1 MLVHRKRG
9 RRREAGAP
17 FDRIRAVS
25 HLPAILAVLKAV
37 LQIVLLAVPLY
48 YLLKFLRRSQ
58 GFPILA
64 GLLAVLLALYGA
76 ASLLDLEVLRWLL
89 SHGVVWLPLLL
100 VVVFQPELRRIF
112 ANLGGTRPRAALR
125 KEAAAGVVSQLAKA
139 VEALQEE
146 KIGAILAIEREESLT
161 PFTTGGRWIDAP
173 VNAELLLTIF
183 YPGTALHD
191 GGVIVRGDR
200 IAWAG
205 CIFPLAMDEH
215 RRAFGTRHRAAVGLS
230 DRADAIVVVVSEET
244 GRVSVAYRGD
254 LLRGVSHNSLV
265 QILGAAFEPDEARPA
280 DLAAVAEGEG
290 AAAPDRIAR
299 AIEAAKE
306 DF

>member
-1 MLVHRKRG
+1 MTH
-9 RRREAGAP
+9 
-17 FDRIRAVS
+17 F
-25 HLPAILAVLKAV
+25 PALAVLLKAA

-48 YLLKFLRRSQ
+48 YLLKFLRRTR

-64 GLLAVLLALYGA
+64 GLLAVLLALYA
-76 ASLLDLEVLRWLL
+76 AARLADLEVLRWLL
-89 SHGVVWLPLLL
+89 SHGAPWLPLLL

-112 ANLGGTRPRAALR
+112 ANLGGTRSRAALR
-125 KEAAAGVVSQLAKA
+125 KETAAGVVSQLAKA
-139 VEALQEE
+139 VEALSEE
-146 KIGAILAIEREESLT
+146 KIGAILAIEREESLA

-173 VNAELLLTIF
+173 VNAELLLTVF

-191 GGVIVRGDR
+191 GGVVVRGDR

-205 CIFPLAMDEH
+205 CIFPLAMDER

-230 DRADAIVVVVSEET
+230 DRTDAIVVVVSEET
-244 GRVSVAYRGD
+244 GRVSVAYRGE

-265 QILGAAFEPDEARPA
+265 QILGAAFEAGAEAGPPVPA
-280 DLAAVAEGEG
+280 PAPEGEG
-290 AAAPDRIAR
+290 APAPDRVAR

>member
-1 MLVHRKRG
+1 M
-9 RRREAGAP
+9 
-17 FDRIRAVS
+17 S
-25 HLPAILAVLKAV
+25 HLPAVVALLKAV

-48 YLLKFLRRSQ
+48 YLLKFLRRTR

-76 ASLLDLEVLRWLL
+76 ARLADLEVLRWLL
-89 SHGVVWLPLLL
+89 SHGAPWLPLLL

-112 ANLGGTRPRAALR
+112 ANLGGTRSRATLR
-125 KEAAAGVVSQLAKA
+125 KETAAGVVSQLAKA

-146 KIGAILAIEREESLT
+146 KIGAILAIEREESLA

-173 VNAELLLTIF
+173 VNAELLLTVF

-191 GGVIVRGDR
+191 GGVVIRGDR

-205 CIFPLAMDEH
+205 CIFPLAMDER

-230 DRADAIVVVVSEET
+230 DRSDAIVVVVSEET
-244 GRVSVAYRGD
+244 GRVSVAYRGE

-265 QILGAAFEPDEARPA
+265 QILGAAFESAEARPA
-280 DLAAVAEGEG
+280 ELAAAAEGEEG
-290 AAAPDRIAR
+290 GAPDRIAR

>member
-1 MLVHRKRG
+1 MT
-9 RRREAGAP
+9 
-17 FDRIRAVS
+17 
-25 HLPAILAVLKAV
+25 HLPAAAALLKAV

-48 YLLKFLRRSQ
+48 YLLKFLRRTR

-76 ASLLDLEVLRWLL
+76 ARLADLEVLRWLL
-89 SHGVVWLPLLL
+89 SHGAPWLPLLL

-112 ANLGGTRPRAALR
+112 ANLGGTRSRATLR
-125 KEAAAGVVSQLAKA
+125 KETAAGVVSQLAKA

-146 KIGAILAIEREESLT
+146 KIGAILAIEREESLA

-173 VNAELLLTIF
+173 VNAELLLTVF

-191 GGVIVRGDR
+191 GGVVIRGDR

-205 CIFPLAMDEH
+205 CICPLAMDER

-230 DRADAIVVVVSEET
+230 DRTDAIVVVVSEET
-244 GRVSVAYRGD
+244 GRVSVAYRGE

-265 QILGAAFEPDEARPA
+265 QILGAAFEAGAEGAPPE
-280 DLAAVAEGEG
+280 LAAAAPEGG
-290 AAAPDRIAR
+290 SAPDPAAAPDRVAR

>member
-1 MLVHRKRG
+1 M
-9 RRREAGAP
+9 
-17 FDRIRAVS
+17 S
-25 HLPAILAVLKAV
+25 HLSAVLPVLKAV

-48 YLLKFLRRSQ
+48 YLLKFLRRTR

-76 ASLLDLEVLRWLL
+76 ALLFDLDVLRWLL
-89 SHGVVWLPLLL
+89 SNGAPWLPLLL

-112 ANLGGTRPRAALR
+112 ANIGGTRPRSALR
-125 KEAAAGVVSQLAKA
+125 KETAAGVVSQLAKA
-139 VEALQEE
+139 VEALSEE
-146 KIGAILAIEREESLT
+146 KIGAILAIEREESLA

-173 VNAELLLTIF
+173 VNAELLLTVF

-191 GGVIVRGDR
+191 GGVVVRGDR

-205 CIFPLAMDEH
+205 CIFPLAMDER

-230 DRADAIVVVVSEET
+230 DRSDAIVVVVSEET
-244 GRVSVAYRGD
+244 GRVSVAYRGE

-265 QILGAAFEPDEARPA
+265 QILGAAFEPAEARPA
-280 DLAAVAEGEG
+280 DLAAAAEGEG
-290 AAAPDRIAR
+290 GATEAAPPDRVAR

-306 DF
+306 DY

>member
-1 MLVHRKRG
+1 MT
-9 RRREAGAP
+9 
-17 FDRIRAVS
+17 
-25 HLPAILAVLKAV
+25 HLPAAVALLKAV

-48 YLLKFLRRSQ
+48 YLLKFLRRTR

-76 ASLLDLEVLRWLL
+76 ARLADLEVLRWLL
-89 SHGVVWLPLLL
+89 SHGAPWLPLLL

-112 ANLGGTRPRAALR
+112 ANLGGTRARATLR
-125 KEAAAGVVSQLAKA
+125 KETAAGVVSQLAKA

-146 KIGAILAIEREESLT
+146 KIGAILAIEREESLA

-173 VNAELLLTIF
+173 VNAELLLTVF

-191 GGVIVRGDR
+191 GGVVIRGDR
-200 IAWAG
+200 IVWAG
-205 CIFPLAMDEH
+205 CIFPLAMDER

-230 DRADAIVVVVSEET
+230 DRTDAIVVVVSEET
-244 GRVSVAYRGD
+244 GRVSVAYRGE

-265 QILGAAFEPDEARPA
+265 QILGAAFEAGAEGAPPE
-280 DLAAVAEGEG
+280 LAAAAPEGG
-290 AAAPDRIAR
+290 AAPDPAAAPDRVAR

>member
-1 MLVHRKRG
+1 MT
-9 RRREAGAP
+9 
-17 FDRIRAVS
+17 
-25 HLPAILAVLKAV
+25 HLPAAVALLKAV

-48 YLLKFLRRSQ
+48 YLLKFLRRTR

-76 ASLLDLEVLRWLL
+76 ARLADLEVLRWLL
-89 SHGVVWLPLLL
+89 SHGAPWLPLLL

-112 ANLGGTRPRAALR
+112 ANLGGTRARATLR
-125 KEAAAGVVSQLAKA
+125 KETAAGVVSQLAKA

-146 KIGAILAIEREESLT
+146 KIGAILAIEREESLA

-173 VNAELLLTIF
+173 VNAELLLTVF

-191 GGVIVRGDR
+191 GGVVIRGDR

-205 CIFPLAMDEH
+205 CIFPLAMDER

-230 DRADAIVVVVSEET
+230 DRTDAIVVVVSEET
-244 GRVSVAYRGD
+244 GRVSVAYRGE

-265 QILGAAFEPDEARPA
+265 QILGAAFEAGAEGAPPE
-280 DLAAVAEGEG
+280 LAAAAPEGG
-290 AAAPDRIAR
+290 SAPDPAAAPDRVAR

>member
-1 MLVHRKRG
+1 MPHLS
-9 RRREAGAP
+9 
-17 FDRIRAVS
+17 AVTE
-25 HLPAILAVLKAV
+25 LFKAV

-48 YLLKFLRRSQ
+48 YLLKFLRRSR

-76 ASLLDLEVLRWLL
+76 ARLADLEVLHWILG
-89 SHGVVWLPLLL
+89 HGATWIPLVL
-100 VVVFQPELRRIF
+100 VVVFQPELRRLF
-112 ANLGGTRPRAALR
+112 ANIGTTHARASMR
-125 KEAAAGVVSQLAKA
+125 KEAVVGVVSQLAKA

-146 KIGAILAIEREESLT
+146 KIGAILAIERTESLA

-173 VNAELLLTIF
+173 VNAELLLTVF

-205 CIFPLAMDEH
+205 CIFPLAMDER

-230 DRADAIVVVVSEET
+230 ERTDAIVVVVSEET
-244 GRVSVAYRGD
+244 GRVSVAYRGE
-254 LLRGVSHNSLV
+254 LVRGVSHNSLV
-265 QILGAAFEPDEARPA
+265 QILGTAFEPTSAAAVPA
-280 DLAAVAEGEG
+280 DGD
-290 AAAPDRIAR
+290 AAPPDRVAR

>member
-1 MLVHRKRG
+1 MPHLS
-9 RRREAGAP
+9 
-17 FDRIRAVS
+17 AV
-25 HLPAILAVLKAV
+25 LPVLKAV

-76 ASLLDLEVLRWLL
+76 ASLFDLEVLRWLL

-146 KIGAILAIEREESLT
+146 KIGAILAIEREESLS

-265 QILGAAFEPDEARPA
+265 QILGAAFEAAEARPA
-280 DLAAVAEGEG
+280 DLAAAAGGGEG
-290 AAAPDRIAR
+290 AAPDRVAR

>member
-1 MLVHRKRG
+1 M
-9 RRREAGAP
+9 
-17 FDRIRAVS
+17 S
-25 HLPAILAVLKAV
+25 HLPAVVALLKAV

-48 YLLKFLRRSQ
+48 YLLKFLRRTR

-76 ASLLDLEVLRWLL
+76 ARLADLEVLRWLL
-89 SHGVVWLPLLL
+89 SHGAPWLPLLL

-112 ANLGGTRPRAALR
+112 ANLGGTRARATLR
-125 KEAAAGVVSQLAKA
+125 KETAAGVVSQLAKA

-146 KIGAILAIEREESLT
+146 KIGAILAIEREESLA

-173 VNAELLLTIF
+173 VNAELLLTVF

-191 GGVIVRGDR
+191 GGVVIRGDR

-205 CIFPLAMDEH
+205 CIFPLAMDER

-230 DRADAIVVVVSEET
+230 DRTDAIVVVVSEET
-244 GRVSVAYRGD
+244 GRVSVAYRGE

-265 QILGAAFEPDEARPA
+265 QILGAAFEAGAEGAPPE
-280 DLAAVAEGEG
+280 LAAAAPEGG
-290 AAAPDRIAR
+290 SAPDPAAAPDRVAR

>member
-1 MLVHRKRG
+1 M
-9 RRREAGAP
+9 P
-17 FDRIRAVS
+17 P
-25 HLPAILAVLKAV
+25 LPPAAEILKAA

-48 YLLKFLRRSQ
+48 YLLKFLRRSR

-76 ASLLDLEVLRWLL
+76 SLLFDLDALHWIVGR
-89 SHGVVWLPLLL
+89 GAVWIPFVL

-112 ANLGGTRPRAALR
+112 ANIGGTHARTALR
-125 KEAAAGVVSQLAKA
+125 KEAAVGVVSQLAKA
-139 VEALQEE
+139 FEALQEE
-146 KIGAILAIEREESLT
+146 RIGAIVAIEREESLAA
-161 PFTTGGRWIDAP
+161 FTTGGRWIDAP
-173 VNAELLLTIF
+173 VNAELLLTVF

-205 CIFPLAMDEH
+205 CIFPLAMDER

-230 DRADAIVVVVSEET
+230 DRTDAIVVVVSEET
-244 GRVSVAYRGD
+244 GRVSVAYRGE

-265 QILGAAFEPDEARPA
+265 QILGAAFEPGEAAAP
-280 DLAAVAEGEG
+280 LAAAADAE
-290 AAAPDRIAR
+290 AADAAPDRVAR

>member
-1 MLVHRKRG
+1 MT
-9 RRREAGAP
+9 
-17 FDRIRAVS
+17 
-25 HLPAILAVLKAV
+25 HLPAAAALLKAV

-48 YLLKFLRRSQ
+48 YLLKFLRRTR

-76 ASLLDLEVLRWLL
+76 ARLADLEVLRWLL
-89 SHGVVWLPLLL
+89 SHGAPWLPLLL

-112 ANLGGTRPRAALR
+112 ANLGGTRSRATLR
-125 KEAAAGVVSQLAKA
+125 KETAAGVVSQLAKA

-146 KIGAILAIEREESLT
+146 KIGAILAIEREESLA

-173 VNAELLLTIF
+173 VNAELLLTVF

-191 GGVIVRGDR
+191 GGVVIRGDR

-205 CIFPLAMDEH
+205 CIFTLAMDER
-215 RRAFGTRHRAAVGLS
+215 RRAFGTRPRAAVGLS
-230 DRADAIVVVVSEET
+230 DRTDAIVVVVSEET
-244 GRVSVAYRGD
+244 GRVSVAYRGE

-265 QILGAAFEPDEARPA
+265 QILGAAFEAGAEGAPPE
-280 DLAAVAEGEG
+280 LAAAAPEGG
-290 AAAPDRIAR
+290 SAPDPAAAPDRVAR

>member
-1 MLVHRKRG
+1 M
-9 RRREAGAP
+9 
-17 FDRIRAVS
+17 S
-25 HLPAILAVLKAV
+25 HLPAVVALLKAV

-48 YLLKFLRRSQ
+48 YLLKFLRRTR

-76 ASLLDLEVLRWLL
+76 ARLVDLEVLRWLL
-89 SHGVVWLPLLL
+89 SHGAPWLPLLL

-112 ANLGGTRPRAALR
+112 ANLGGTRSRATLR
-125 KEAAAGVVSQLAKA
+125 KETAAGVVSQLAKA

-146 KIGAILAIEREESLT
+146 KIGAILAIEREESLA

-173 VNAELLLTIF
+173 VNAELLLTVF

-191 GGVIVRGDR
+191 GGVVIRGDR

-205 CIFPLAMDEH
+205 CIFPLAMDER

-230 DRADAIVVVVSEET
+230 DRTDAIVVVVSEET
-244 GRVSVAYRGD
+244 GRVSVAYRGE

-265 QILGAAFEPDEARPA
+265 QILGAAFEAGAEAPAPELSAAARGGKDAPDS
-280 DLAAVAEGEG
+280 
-290 AAAPDRIAR
+290 AAAPDRVAR

>member
-1 MLVHRKRG
+1 M
-9 RRREAGAP
+9 
-17 FDRIRAVS
+17 S
-25 HLPAILAVLKAV
+25 HLPAVVALLKAV

-48 YLLKFLRRSQ
+48 YLLKFLRRTR

-76 ASLLDLEVLRWLL
+76 ARLVDLEVLRWLL
-89 SHGVVWLPLLL
+89 SHGAPWLPLLL

-112 ANLGGTRPRAALR
+112 ANLGGTRSRATLR
-125 KEAAAGVVSQLAKA
+125 KETAAGVVSQLAKA

-146 KIGAILAIEREESLT
+146 KIGAILAIEREESLA

-173 VNAELLLTIF
+173 VNAELLLTVF

-191 GGVIVRGDR
+191 GGVVIRGDR

-205 CIFPLAMDEH
+205 CIFPLAMDER

-230 DRADAIVVVVSEET
+230 DRTDAIVVVVSEET
-244 GRVSVAYRGD
+244 GRVSVAYRGE

-265 QILGAAFEPDEARPA
+265 QILGAAFEAGVEAPAPELSAAAPGGKDAPDS
-280 DLAAVAEGEG
+280 
-290 AAAPDRIAR
+290 AAAPDRVAR

>member
-1 MLVHRKRG
+1 MT
-9 RRREAGAP
+9 
-17 FDRIRAVS
+17 
-25 HLPAILAVLKAV
+25 HLPAAAALLQAV

-48 YLLKFLRRSQ
+48 YLLKFLRRTR

-76 ASLLDLEVLRWLL
+76 ARLADLEVLRWLL
-89 SHGVVWLPLLL
+89 SHGAPWLPLLL

-112 ANLGGTRPRAALR
+112 ANLGGTRSRATLR
-125 KEAAAGVVSQLAKA
+125 KETAAGVVSQLAKA

-146 KIGAILAIEREESLT
+146 KIGAILAIEREESLA

-173 VNAELLLTIF
+173 VNAELLLTVF

-191 GGVIVRGDR
+191 GGVVIRGDR

-205 CIFPLAMDEH
+205 CIFPLAMDER

-230 DRADAIVVVVSEET
+230 DRTDAIVVVVSEET
-244 GRVSVAYRGD
+244 GRVSVAYRGE

-265 QILGAAFEPDEARPA
+265 QILGAAFEAGAEGAPPE
-280 DLAAVAEGEG
+280 LAAAAPEGG
-290 AAAPDRIAR
+290 SAPDPAAAPDRVAR

>member
-1 MLVHRKRG
+1 MYLV
-9 RRREAGAP
+9 
-17 FDRIRAVS
+17 DRLS
-25 HLPAILAVLKAV
+25 P
-37 LQIVLLAVPLY
+37 LLACLPVI
-48 YLLKFLRRSQ
+48 
-58 GFPILA
+58 GFPFGYLT
-64 GLLAVLLALYGA
+64 GPR
-76 ASLLDLEVLRWLL
+76 S
-89 SHGVVWLPLLL
+89 
-100 VVVFQPELRRIF
+100 
-112 ANLGGTRPRAALR
+112 RAALR

-146 KIGAILAIEREESLT
+146 KIGAILAIEREESLV

-173 VNAELLLTIF
+173 VNAELLLTVF

-191 GGVIVRGDR
+191 GGVVIRGDR

-205 CIFPLAMDEH
+205 CIFPLAMDER

-230 DRADAIVVVVSEET
+230 DRSDAIVVVVSEET
-244 GRVSVAYRGD
+244 GRVSVAYRGE

-265 QILGAAFEPDEARPA
+265 QILGAAFEPSS
-280 DLAAVAEGEG
+280 AAGPLDGG
-290 AAAPDRIAR
+290 APPPDRVAR

>member
-1 MLVHRKRG
+1 M
-9 RRREAGAP
+9 
-17 FDRIRAVS
+17 S
-25 HLPAILAVLKAV
+25 QLPVILSVLKAL

-48 YLLKFLRRSQ
+48 YLLKFLRRSR

-64 GLLAVLLALYGA
+64 GLLAVLLALYTGA
-76 ASLLDLEVLRWLL
+76 ILLDLDVLRYILGK
-89 SHGVVWLPLLL
+89 GVVWIPTLL

-112 ANLGGTRPRAALR
+112 ANIGGTHVRAALR
-125 KEAAAGVVSQLAKA
+125 KETAAGVVSQLAKA

-146 KIGAILAIEREESLT
+146 KIGAILAIEREESLA
-161 PFTTGGRWIDAP
+161 PFTTGGRWIDSP

-191 GGVIVRGDR
+191 GGVVVRGDR

-205 CIFPLAMDEH
+205 CIFPLAMDER

-230 DRADAIVVVVSEET
+230 DRSDAIVVVVSEET
-244 GRVSVAYRGD
+244 GRVSVAYRGE

-265 QILGAAFEPDEARPA
+265 QILGAAFESAEARPA
-280 DLAAVAEGEG
+280 ELAAAAEGEEG
-290 AAAPDRIAR
+290 GAPDRIAR

>member
-1 MLVHRKRG
+1 MT
-9 RRREAGAP
+9 
-17 FDRIRAVS
+17 
-25 HLPAILAVLKAV
+25 HLPAAAALLKAV

-48 YLLKFLRRSQ
+48 YLLKFLRRTR

-76 ASLLDLEVLRWLL
+76 ARLADLEVLRWLL
-89 SHGVVWLPLLL
+89 SHGAPWLPLLL

-112 ANLGGTRPRAALR
+112 ANLGGTRSRATLR
-125 KEAAAGVVSQLAKA
+125 KETAAGVVSQLAKA

-146 KIGAILAIEREESLT
+146 KIGAILAIEREESLA

-173 VNAELLLTIF
+173 VNAELLLTVF

-191 GGVIVRGDR
+191 GGVVIRGDR

-205 CIFPLAMDEH
+205 CIFPLAMDER

-230 DRADAIVVVVSEET
+230 DRTDAIVVVVSEET
-244 GRVSVAYRGD
+244 GRVSVAYRGE

-265 QILGAAFEPDEARPA
+265 QILGAAFEAGAEGSPPE
-280 DLAAVAEGEG
+280 LAAAAPEGG
-290 AAAPDRIAR
+290 AAPDSAAAPDRVDR

>member
-1 MLVHRKRG
+1 MTR
-9 RRREAGAP
+9 P
-17 FDRIRAVS
+17 FLRAAAVP
-25 HLPAILAVLKAV
+25 HLPAVTELLKAV

-48 YLLKFLRRSQ
+48 YLLKFLRRSR

-76 ASLLDLEVLRWLL
+76 SLLFDLDELQWLVGH
-89 SHGVVWLPLLL
+89 SAVWIPL
-100 VVVFQPELRRIF
+100 VFVIIFQPELRRLF
-112 ANLGGTRPRAALR
+112 ANIGGTHARAALR

-146 KIGAILAIEREESLT
+146 KIGAILAIEREESLA

-173 VNAELLLTIF
+173 VNAELLLTVF

-191 GGVIVRGDR
+191 GGVVIRGDR

-244 GRVSVAYRGD
+244 GRASVAYRGE
-254 LLRGVSHNSLV
+254 LVRGVSHNSLV
-265 QILGAAFEPDEARPA
+265 QILGTAFEPSS
-280 DLAAVAEGEG
+280 AAEPLDGG
-290 AAAPDRIAR
+290 APPPDRVAR

>member
-1 MLVHRKRG
+1 MT
-9 RRREAGAP
+9 
-17 FDRIRAVS
+17 
-25 HLPAILAVLKAV
+25 HLPAAAALLKAV

-48 YLLKFLRRSQ
+48 YLLKFLRRTR

-76 ASLLDLEVLRWLL
+76 ARLADLEVLRWLL
-89 SHGVVWLPLLL
+89 SHGAPWLPLLL

-112 ANLGGTRPRAALR
+112 ANLGGTRSRATLR
-125 KEAAAGVVSQLAKA
+125 KETAAGVVSQLAKA

-146 KIGAILAIEREESLT
+146 KIGAILAIEREESLA

-173 VNAELLLTIF
+173 VNAELLLTVF

-191 GGVIVRGDR
+191 GGVVIRGDR

-205 CIFPLAMDEH
+205 CIFPLAMDER

-230 DRADAIVVVVSEET
+230 DRTDAIVVVVSEET
-244 GRVSVAYRGD
+244 GRVSVAYRGE

-265 QILGAAFEPDEARPA
+265 QILGAAFEAGAEGAPPE
-280 DLAAVAEGEG
+280 LAAAAPEGG
-290 AAAPDRIAR
+290 AAPDPAAAPDRVAR

>member
-1 MLVHRKRG
+1 MT
-9 RRREAGAP
+9 
-17 FDRIRAVS
+17 
-25 HLPAILAVLKAV
+25 HLPAAAALLKAV

-48 YLLKFLRRSQ
+48 YLLKFLRRTR

-76 ASLLDLEVLRWLL
+76 ARLADLEVLRWLL
-89 SHGVVWLPLLL
+89 SHGAPWLPLLL

-112 ANLGGTRPRAALR
+112 ANLGGTRARATLR
-125 KEAAAGVVSQLAKA
+125 KETAAGVVSQLAKA

-146 KIGAILAIEREESLT
+146 KIGAILAIEREESLA

-173 VNAELLLTIF
+173 VNAELLLTVF

-191 GGVIVRGDR
+191 GGVVIRGDR

-205 CIFPLAMDEH
+205 CIFPLAMDER

-230 DRADAIVVVVSEET
+230 DRTDAIVVVVSEET
-244 GRVSVAYRGD
+244 GRVSVAYRGE

-265 QILGAAFEPDEARPA
+265 QILGAAFEAGAEGSPPE
-280 DLAAVAEGEG
+280 LAAAAPEGG
-290 AAAPDRIAR
+290 AAPDPAAAPDRVAR

>member
-1 MLVHRKRG
+1 MPHLS
-9 RRREAGAP
+9 
-17 FDRIRAVS
+17 AV
-25 HLPAILAVLKAV
+25 LPVLKAV

-76 ASLLDLEVLRWLL
+76 ASLFDLEVLRWLL

-146 KIGAILAIEREESLT
+146 KIGAILAIEREESLS

-280 DLAAVAEGEG
+280 DLAAAAEGEG
-290 AAAPDRIAR
+290 AAAPDRVAR

>member
-1 MLVHRKRG
+1 MT
-9 RRREAGAP
+9 
-17 FDRIRAVS
+17 
-25 HLPAILAVLKAV
+25 HLPAAAALLKAV

-48 YLLKFLRRSQ
+48 YLLKFLRRTR

-76 ASLLDLEVLRWLL
+76 ARLADLEVLRWLL
-89 SHGVVWLPLLL
+89 SHGAPWLPLLL

-112 ANLGGTRPRAALR
+112 ANLGGTRSRATLR
-125 KEAAAGVVSQLAKA
+125 KETAAGVVSQLAKA

-146 KIGAILAIEREESLT
+146 KIGAILAIEREESLA

-173 VNAELLLTIF
+173 VNAELLLTVF

-191 GGVIVRGDR
+191 GGVVIRGDR

-205 CIFPLAMDEH
+205 CIFPLAMDER

-244 GRVSVAYRGD
+244 GRVSVAYRGE

-265 QILGAAFEPDEARPA
+265 QILGAAFEAGAEGAPPE
-280 DLAAVAEGEG
+280 LAAAAPEGG
-290 AAAPDRIAR
+290 SAPDPAAAPDRVAR

>member
-1 MLVHRKRG
+1 MPPLP
-9 RRREAGAP
+9 P
-17 FDRIRAVS
+17 FAEI
-25 HLPAILAVLKAV
+25 LKAA

-48 YLLKFLRRSQ
+48 YLLKFLRRSR

-76 ASLLDLEVLRWLL
+76 SLLFDLDALHWIVG
-89 SHGVVWLPLLL
+89 HGAVWIPFVL

-112 ANLGGTRPRAALR
+112 ANIGGTHARTALR
-125 KEAAAGVVSQLAKA
+125 KEAAVGVVSQLAKA
-139 VEALQEE
+139 FEALQEE
-146 KIGAILAIEREESLT
+146 KIGAIVAIEREESLA

-173 VNAELLLTIF
+173 VNAELLLTVF

-205 CIFPLAMDEH
+205 CIFPLAMDER

-230 DRADAIVVVVSEET
+230 DRTDAIVIVVSEET
-244 GRVSVAYRGD
+244 GRVSVAYRGE
-254 LLRGVSHNSLV
+254 LLRGIGTNSLV
-265 QILGAAFEPDEARPA
+265 KVLRSALAPGSDDAASRSLSEARGDNASPGA
-280 DLAAVAEGEG
+280 SDRVAQAFAAV
-290 AAAPDRIAR
+290 
-299 AIEAAKE
+299 KE
-306 DF
+306 ES

>member
-1 MLVHRKRG
+1 MT
-9 RRREAGAP
+9 
-17 FDRIRAVS
+17 
-25 HLPAILAVLKAV
+25 HLPAAVALLKAV

-48 YLLKFLRRSQ
+48 YLLKFLRRTR

-76 ASLLDLEVLRWLL
+76 ARLADLEVLRWLL
-89 SHGVVWLPLLL
+89 SHGAPWLPLLL

-112 ANLGGTRPRAALR
+112 ANLGGTRARATLR
-125 KEAAAGVVSQLAKA
+125 KETAAGVVSQLAKA

-146 KIGAILAIEREESLT
+146 KIGAILAIEREESLA

-173 VNAELLLTIF
+173 VNAELLLTVF

-191 GGVIVRGDR
+191 GGVVIRGDR

-205 CIFPLAMDEH
+205 CIFPLAMDER

-230 DRADAIVVVVSEET
+230 DRTDAIVVVVSEET
-244 GRVSVAYRGD
+244 GRVSVAYRGE

-265 QILGAAFEPDEARPA
+265 QILGAAFEAGAEGAPPE
-280 DLAAVAEGEG
+280 LAAAAPEGG
-290 AAAPDRIAR
+290 AAPDPAAAPDRVAR

>member
-1 MLVHRKRG
+1 MPHLS
-9 RRREAGAP
+9 
-17 FDRIRAVS
+17 AV
-25 HLPAILAVLKAV
+25 LPVLKAV

-76 ASLLDLEVLRWLL
+76 ASLFDLEVLRWLL

-146 KIGAILAIEREESLT
+146 KIGAILAIEREESLS

-191 GGVIVRGDR
+191 GGVVVRGDR

-265 QILGAAFEPDEARPA
+265 QILGAAFEAGAEGAPPE
-280 DLAAVAEGEG
+280 LAAAAPEGG
-290 AAAPDRIAR
+290 SAPDPAAAPDRVAR

>member
-1 MLVHRKRG
+1 M
-9 RRREAGAP
+9 
-17 FDRIRAVS
+17 S
-25 HLPAILAVLKAV
+25 HLPAVVALLKAV

-48 YLLKFLRRSQ
+48 YLLKFLRRTR

-76 ASLLDLEVLRWLL
+76 ARLADLEVLRWLL
-89 SHGVVWLPLLL
+89 SHGAPWLPLLL

-112 ANLGGTRPRAALR
+112 ANLGGTRARATLR
-125 KEAAAGVVSQLAKA
+125 KETAAGVVSQLAKA

-146 KIGAILAIEREESLT
+146 KIGAILAIEREESLA

-173 VNAELLLTIF
+173 VNAELLLTVF

-191 GGVIVRGDR
+191 GGVVIRGDR

-205 CIFPLAMDEH
+205 CIFPLAMDER

-230 DRADAIVVVVSEET
+230 DRTDAIVVVVSEET
-244 GRVSVAYRGD
+244 GRVSVAYRGE

-265 QILGAAFEPDEARPA
+265 QILGAAFEAGAEGAPPE
-280 DLAAVAEGEG
+280 LAAAAPEGG
-290 AAAPDRIAR
+290 AAPDPAAAPDRVAR

>member
-1 MLVHRKRG
+1 MPQLLS
-9 RRREAGAP
+9 
-17 FDRIRAVS
+17 VS
-25 HLPAILAVLKAV
+25 ELLKAV
-37 LQIVLLAVPLY
+37 LQIVLLAFPLY
-48 YLLKFLRRSQ
+48 YLLKFLRRSR

-76 ASLLDLEVLRWLL
+76 ARLLDLEALRWLL
-89 SHGVVWLPLLL
+89 SHGAVWLPL
-100 VVVFQPELRRIF
+100 VFVIIFQPELRRLF
-112 ANLGGTRPRAALR
+112 ANIGGTHARTALR
-125 KEAAAGVVSQLAKA
+125 KETAAGVVSQLAKA

-146 KIGAILAIEREESLT
+146 KIGAILAIERTESLA
-161 PFTTGGRWIDAP
+161 PFTTGGRWLDAP

-205 CIFPLAMDEH
+205 CIFPLAMDER

-230 DRADAIVVVVSEET
+230 ERTDAIVVVVSEET
-244 GRVSVAYRGD
+244 GRASVAYRGD
-254 LLRGVSHNSLV
+254 LVRGVSHNSLV
-265 QILGAAFEPDEARPA
+265 QILGAAFEPSS
-280 DLAAVAEGEG
+280 AAEPLDDG
-290 AAAPDRIAR
+290 AAPPDRVAR

>member
-1 MLVHRKRG
+1 M
-9 RRREAGAP
+9 
-17 FDRIRAVS
+17 S
-25 HLPAILAVLKAV
+25 HLPAILSVLKAA

-48 YLLKFLRRSQ
+48 YLLRFLRQTR

-76 ASLLDLEVLRWLL
+76 ARLANLEVLHWLL

-146 KIGAILAIEREESLT
+146 KIGAILAIEREESLS

-205 CIFPLAMDEH
+205 CIFPLAMDER

-230 DRADAIVVVVSEET
+230 ERTDAIVVVVSEET

-254 LLRGVSHNSLV
+254 LLRGMSHNSLV
-265 QILGAAFEPDEARPA
+265 QILGAAFEPES
-280 DLAAVAEGEG
+280 AAEPLDG
-290 AAAPDRIAR
+290 AAPPDRVAR

>member
-1 MLVHRKRG
+1 M
-9 RRREAGAP
+9 
-17 FDRIRAVS
+17 S
-25 HLPAILAVLKAV
+25 HLPAILAVLKAA

-48 YLLKFLRRSQ
+48 YLLRFLRQTR

-76 ASLLDLEVLRWLL
+76 ARLANLEVLHWLL

-112 ANLGGTRPRAALR
+112 ANLGGTRARAALR

-146 KIGAILAIEREESLT
+146 KIGAILAIEREESLA
-161 PFTTGGRWIDAP
+161 PFTTGGRWIDSP

-191 GGVIVRGDR
+191 GGVVVRGDR

-205 CIFPLAMDEH
+205 CIFPLAMDER

-230 DRADAIVVVVSEET
+230 DRSDAIVVVVSEET
-244 GRVSVAYRGD
+244 GRVSVAYRGE

-265 QILGAAFEPDEARPA
+265 QILGAAFEPGPG
-280 DLAAVAEGEG
+280 AAPPIAAAAEGG
-290 AAAPDRIAR
+290 APDAAPDRVAR

>member
-1 MLVHRKRG
+1 MSQIPV
-9 RRREAGAP
+9 
-17 FDRIRAVS
+17 
-25 HLPAILAVLKAV
+25 ILSVLKAL

-76 ASLLDLEVLRWLL
+76 ARLFDLEVIHWLL

-112 ANLGGTRPRAALR
+112 ANIGGTRPRAALR
-125 KEAAAGVVSQLAKA
+125 KETAAGVVSQLAKA

-146 KIGAILAIEREESLT
+146 KIGAILAIEREESLA
-161 PFTTGGRWIDAP
+161 PFTTGGRWIDSP

-191 GGVIVRGDR
+191 GGVVVRGDR
-200 IAWAG
+200 ISWAG
-205 CIFPLAMDEH
+205 CIFPLAMDER

-230 DRADAIVVVVSEET
+230 DRTDAIVVVVSEET

-265 QILGAAFEPDEARPA
+265 QILGAAFEAAEARPA
-280 DLAAVAEGEG
+280 DLAAAAGGEEG
-290 AAAPDRIAR
+290 AAPDRVAR

>member
-1 MLVHRKRG
+1 M
-9 RRREAGAP
+9 
-17 FDRIRAVS
+17 S
-25 HLPAILAVLKAV
+25 HLPAVVALLKAV

-48 YLLKFLRRSQ
+48 YLLKFLRRTR

-76 ASLLDLEVLRWLL
+76 ARLVDLEVLRWLL
-89 SHGVVWLPLLL
+89 SHGAPWLPLLL

-112 ANLGGTRPRAALR
+112 ANLGGTRSRATLR
-125 KEAAAGVVSQLAKA
+125 KETAAGVVSQLAKA

-146 KIGAILAIEREESLT
+146 KIGAILAIEREESLA

-173 VNAELLLTIF
+173 VNAELLLTVF

-191 GGVIVRGDR
+191 GGVVIRGDR

-205 CIFPLAMDEH
+205 CIFPLAMDER

-230 DRADAIVVVVSEET
+230 DRTDAIVVVVSEET
-244 GRVSVAYRGD
+244 GRVSVAYRGE

-265 QILGAAFEPDEARPA
+265 QILGAAFEAGAEAPAPELSAAAPGGKDAPDS
-280 DLAAVAEGEG
+280 
-290 AAAPDRIAR
+290 AAAPDRVAR

>member
-1 MLVHRKRG
+1 MT
-9 RRREAGAP
+9 
-17 FDRIRAVS
+17 
-25 HLPAILAVLKAV
+25 HLPAAAALLKAV

-48 YLLKFLRRSQ
+48 YLLKFLRRTR

-76 ASLLDLEVLRWLL
+76 ARLADLEVLRWLL
-89 SHGVVWLPLLL
+89 SHGAPWLPLLL

-112 ANLGGTRPRAALR
+112 ANLGGTRSRATLR
-125 KEAAAGVVSQLAKA
+125 KETAAGVVSQLAKA

-146 KIGAILAIEREESLT
+146 KIGAILAIEREESLA

-173 VNAELLLTIF
+173 VNAELLLTVF

-191 GGVIVRGDR
+191 GGVVIRGDR

-205 CIFPLAMDEH
+205 CIFPLAMDER

-230 DRADAIVVVVSEET
+230 DRTDAIVVVVSEET
-244 GRVSVAYRGD
+244 GRVSVAYRGE

-265 QILGAAFEPDEARPA
+265 QILGAAFEAGAEGSPPE
-280 DLAAVAEGEG
+280 LAAAAPEGG
-290 AAAPDRIAR
+290 AAPDPAAAPDRVAR

>member
-1 MLVHRKRG
+1 MSQIPV
-9 RRREAGAP
+9 
-17 FDRIRAVS
+17 
-25 HLPAILAVLKAV
+25 ILSLLKAL

-76 ASLLDLEVLRWLL
+76 ARLFDLEVIHWLL

-112 ANLGGTRPRAALR
+112 ANIGGTRPRAALR
-125 KEAAAGVVSQLAKA
+125 KETAAGVVSQLAKA

-146 KIGAILAIEREESLT
+146 KIGAILAIEREESLA

-173 VNAELLLTIF
+173 VNAELLLTVF

-191 GGVIVRGDR
+191 GGVVVRGDR

-205 CIFPLAMDEH
+205 CIFPLAMDER

-230 DRADAIVVVVSEET
+230 DRSDAIVVVVSEET
-244 GRVSVAYRGD
+244 GRVSVAYRGE

-265 QILGAAFEPDEARPA
+265 QILGAAFESAEARPA
-280 DLAAVAEGEG
+280 ELAAAAEGEEG
-290 AAAPDRIAR
+290 GAPDRIAR

>member
-1 MLVHRKRG
+1 M
-9 RRREAGAP
+9 
-17 FDRIRAVS
+17 S
-25 HLPAILAVLKAV
+25 HLPAVVALLKAV

-48 YLLKFLRRSQ
+48 YLLKFLRRSR

-64 GLLAVLLALYGA
+64 GLLAVLLALYA
-76 ASLLDLEVLRWLL
+76 AALLFDLEVLRWLL
-89 SHGVVWLPLLL
+89 SHGAPWLPLLL

-112 ANLGGTRPRAALR
+112 ANLGTSRSRAALR

-139 VEALQEE
+139 VEALSEE
-146 KIGAILAIEREESLT
+146 KIGAILAIEREESLA

-173 VNAELLLTIF
+173 VNAELLLTVF

-191 GGVIVRGDR
+191 GGVVVRGDR

-205 CIFPLAMDEH
+205 CIFPLAMDER

-230 DRADAIVVVVSEET
+230 DRTDAIVVVVSEET
-244 GRVSVAYRGD
+244 GRVSVAYRGE

-265 QILGAAFEPDEARPA
+265 QILGAAFEAGAEGAPPE
-280 DLAAVAEGEG
+280 LAAAAPEGG
-290 AAAPDRIAR
+290 SAPDPAAAPDRVAR

>member
-1 MLVHRKRG
+1 MT
-9 RRREAGAP
+9 
-17 FDRIRAVS
+17 I
-25 HLPAILAVLKAV
+25 LPAIAEAARAV
-37 LQIVLLAVPLY
+37 LQVVLLAVPLY
-48 YLLKFLRRSQ
+48 YLLKFLRRTR

-76 ASLLDLEVLRWLL
+76 ARLFDLEVIHWLL

-112 ANLGGTRPRAALR
+112 ANIGGTRSHAALR
-125 KEAAAGVVSQLAKA
+125 KEAAASVVSQLAKA
-139 VEALQEE
+139 VEAMSEE
-146 KIGAILAIEREESLT
+146 KIGAILAIEREESLA

-173 VNAELLLTIF
+173 VNAELLLTVF

-191 GGVIVRGDR
+191 GGVVVRGDR

-205 CIFPLAMDEH
+205 CIFPLAMDDR

-230 DRADAIVVVVSEET
+230 DRTDAIVVVVSEES
-244 GRVSVAYRGD
+244 GRVSVAYRGE

-265 QILGAAFEPDEARPA
+265 QILGAAFEAGSAQAP
-280 DLAAVAEGEG
+280 DLAAAAG
-290 AAAPDRIAR
+290 APAPDRVAR
-299 AIEAAKE
+299 AMEAAKE

>member
-1 MLVHRKRG
+1 MT
-9 RRREAGAP
+9 
-17 FDRIRAVS
+17 
-25 HLPAILAVLKAV
+25 HLPAAVALLKAV

-48 YLLKFLRRSQ
+48 YLLKFLRRTR

-76 ASLLDLEVLRWLL
+76 ARLADLEVLRWLL
-89 SHGVVWLPLLL
+89 SHGAPWLPLLL

-112 ANLGGTRPRAALR
+112 ANLGGTRARATLR
-125 KEAAAGVVSQLAKA
+125 KETAAGVISQLAKA

-146 KIGAILAIEREESLT
+146 KIGAILAIEREESLA

-173 VNAELLLTIF
+173 VNAELLLTVF

-191 GGVIVRGDR
+191 GGVVIRGDR

-205 CIFPLAMDEH
+205 CIFPLAMDER

-230 DRADAIVVVVSEET
+230 DRTDAIVVVVSEET
-244 GRVSVAYRGD
+244 GRVSVAYRGE

-265 QILGAAFEPDEARPA
+265 QILGAAFEAGAEGAPPE
-280 DLAAVAEGEG
+280 LAAAAPEGG
-290 AAAPDRIAR
+290 SAPDPAAAPDRVAR
-299 AIEAAKE
+299 AIEAATE